1 MSSSFTKN
9 NYLCYINIGDIMKQQ
24 LLKEQK
30 NKKNNLKFTKWF
42 LIFISI
48 FSIGLIRKPFL
59 NDTFYTIKIGELIL
73 NNGIDMMDHFS
84 FHQNLAYTYPH
95 WLYDCFIYLVYYLGG
110 YTGIYISTI
119 LLFLLLIYLVF
130 KTNIKLNSNY
140 SLSAFST
147 FVCVISV
154 AGFATARAQLVSFI
168 LFVLEIYFIE
178 SFLQNGNKKNLWG
191 LLIVSLLLCNVH
203 IAVWP
208 FYFIL
213 YLPFLVEFLV
223 ALIVKKIN
231 LKKTNKF
238 TNFLENHIILEH
250 NKNIKY
256 LFITMLIS
264 LSTGLLTPIGDAP
277 YTYLIKT
284 MLGNSQ
290 DYILEHQMMGWIDS
304 PFTIIIVFETIF
316 LYIISKIKLRD
327 LFMVS
332 GLALMSI
339 ISIRHISLLALIGT
353 ICFARTFVFFF
364 ENYKLQSDPIIIPFL
379 LKKKSTIIAFT
390 SIIILTTITFSLQQ
404 SKSYINKEEYPVEA
418 VKYIKKNL
426 DINNIRLYNDYNFG
440 SYLIL
445 EEIPVF
451 IDSRADLYTKQF
463 SGFEYDIFDDY
474 YYMANIYQQK
484 FEDYQI
490 THALIYKKDNE
501 LYNRLKIDKLY
512 KILYEDDFFILYEKT
527 GTPDY
532 IITY

>member
-1 MSSSFTKN
+1 
-9 NYLCYINIGDIMKQQ
+9 MKKQ
-24 LLKEQK
+24 LLKDLK
-30 NKKNNLKFTKWF
+30 SKKNNLKFTKWF
-42 LIFISI
+42 LLFISI
-48 FSIGLIRKPFL
+48 FSLGLIRKAFL

-95 WLYDCFIYLVYYLGG
+95 WLYDCFIYIVYYLGG

-119 LLFLLLIYLVF
+119 ILFLLLIFIVY
-130 KTNIKLNSNY
+130 KTNTKITSNY

-147 FVCVISV
+147 LICALSV

-168 LFVLEIYFIE
+168 LFALQIYFIE
-178 SFLQNGNKKNLWG
+178 SFLQNGKKKYLSG
-191 LLIVSLLLCNVH
+191 LLIISLLLCNVH

-213 YLPFLVEFLV
+213 YLPFLVEYLI
-223 ALIVKKIN
+223 ALIVNKIN
-231 LKKTNKF
+231 YQKNNKL
-238 TNFLENHIILEH
+238 TNFLKKHIILEH
-250 NKNIKY
+250 NKHIKY
-256 LFITMLIS
+256 LFLTMLLS
-264 LSTGLLTPIGDAP
+264 LSTGVLTPIGDAP

-316 LYIISKIKLRD
+316 LTIISRIKLRD

-339 ISIRHISLLALIGT
+339 ISVRHISLLALIGT
-353 ICFARTFVFFF
+353 ICFARTFILFFDT
-364 ENYKLQSDPIIIPFL
+364 YKLQSDSTFIPFL
-379 LKKKSTIIAFT
+379 LKKTPTIIAFT
-390 SIIILTTITFSLQQ
+390 CVIIFATITFSLQLN
-404 SKSYINKEEYPVEA
+404 KAYINKEEYPVDA
-418 VKYIKKNL
+418 IKYIKENL
-426 DINNIRLYNDYNFG
+426 DVNSIRLYNDYNFG

-463 SGFEYDIFDDY
+463 SGFDYDIFDDY

-501 LYNRLKIDKLY
+501 LYNRLKNDELY
-512 KILYEDDFFILYEKT
+512 KTLYEDDFFILYEKT
-527 GTPDY
+527 GTPDF